1 MLITTLIYRAS
12 RQYVAF
18 VAAVVFVTTA
28 GCSAAI
34 GPFVWAADYVAQ
46 SPNSATGTYVVGI
59 GDLLSVQVFDNDKI
73 STRGRVRTDGKLAM
87 PLIQDLE
94 VAGKTPLQIAG
105 DVEKRLRDANIMV
118 SPRVNVVV
126 DEVPPVQI
134 TVLGAVGRAGNFAM
148 NPGAGV
154 AEALASA
161 GGLTDYAHK
170 DRIFVL
176 RKLPTAVRIRFTF
189 ASLTDIGPAGSFR
202 LQHGDIVVVE

>member
-1 MLITTLIYRAS
+1 MLITTLIHRAS
-12 RQYVAF
+12 RQSVAF

-46 SPNSATGTYVVGI
+46 SPNSTTGTYVVGI

-87 PLIQDLE
+87 PLIQDLD